1 MNTIANKRFTAF
13 KLTFLV
19 VSCLFFAISAQAA
32 DSPRYLIK
40 SKSQFLRNAFNAR
53 HTFDN
58 GFTADLNDW
67 QLRLTKVLGVE
78 IKPVKVFQIMPS
90 EVEKASPTASPET
103 RTEPSEQITWGVK
116 YIYNSNDMT
125 ALTGGKEV
133 RVAVLD
139 TGIDTT
145 HPDLQSRIALCRDFS
160 NARFALVESKCDGA
174 NGHGTHVAG
183 IIAADGGSDG
193 VGIYGVAPEAD
204 LLVLKVCSVSGAC
217 LADDVAAGVDSAV
230 EEGANII
237 NLSLGSDRS
246 SDLVKQAVQRAVDS
260 GVLVVGAAG
269 NDGPY
274 SDSIDYP
281 ATDKNVISVGA
292 FGLNFEMAEWSSR
305 GLNKKTKPE
314 VREDHDIEF
323 AAPGVNIE
331 STWKG
336 GGYALLSGT
345 SMAAPFI
352 SGLAAKE
359 WEKYILLDPN
369 DIAKNL
375 RSDLDKNA
383 FDLMPLG
390 DDDASG
396 SGFPRV
402 K

>member
-58 GFTADLNDW
+58 GFTPDLNDW

-78 IKPVKVFQIMPS
+78 IEPVKVFQIMPS

-160 NARFALVESKCDGA
+160 NARFALVESKCDDA
-174 NGHGTHVAG
+174 NGHGTH
-183 IIAADGGSDG
+183 
-193 VGIYGVAPEAD
+193 
-204 LLVLKVCSVSGAC
+204 
-217 LADDVAAGVDSAV
+217 VAAGVDSAV

-269 NDGPY
+269 Y
-274 SDSIDYP
+274 
-281 ATDKNVISVGA
+281 
-292 FGLNFEMAEWSSR
+292 
-305 GLNKKTKPE
+305 
-314 VREDHDIEF
+314 
-323 AAPGVNIE
+323 
-331 STWKG
+331 
-336 GGYALLSGT
+336 
-345 SMAAPFI
+345 
-352 SGLAAKE
+352 
-359 WEKYILLDPN
+359 
-369 DIAKNL
+369 
-375 RSDLDKNA
+375 
-383 FDLMPLG
+383 
-390 DDDASG
+390 
-396 SGFPRV
+396 
-402 K
+402 